1 MLASGLRQMAAGA
14 AWRRAALGVMT
25 AGAFGVTSALCDG
38 GSPLFSARVLSRTD
52 VASTKWLKLQSITY
66 QDPAGK
72 QRLWDMCTRTTRPAA
87 SSADAVVIL
96 ARLPSRAEPAQV
108 DTLLVMQFR
117 PPVGMVT
124 IELPAGLIDEG
135 ESPQQAAV
143 RELKEETGFTG
154 TVAECSGV
162 ICMSPGLSDESVK
175 LVTVDVD
182 LDAPENRT
190 PEQALDETETI
201 QVRRVPLNSLA
212 VELERLQA
220 AGAMPWTGLFMLVAG
235 LRMGQAA
242 AL

>member
-1 MLASGLRQMAAGA
+1 MCE
-14 AWRRAALGVMT
+14 
-25 AGAFGVTSALCDG
+25 CDG
-38 GSPLFSARVLSRTD
+38 KSPLFSAHVLSRTD
-52 VASTKWLKLQSITY
+52 VASTKFLKLQSITY

-72 QRLWDMCTRTTRPAA
+72 QRLWDMCTRTTRSAA

-96 ARLPSRAEPAQV
+96 ARLHSRAEPAQV

-190 PEQALDETETI
+190 PEQALEETETI

-242 AL
+242 AS